1 MESKSVR
8 FLFINCINLTG
19 FIQKFVTSEGNQR
32 FPSMNKPLEKP
43 KTSKE
48 SLILLLAII
57 SAIILGF
64 ILGGFFPSIGI
75 KLEIFGQIFLNI
87 LMLMVVPIIVLSMIV
102 GISRIQNL
110 SQLGTLGSK
119 TLAYYIITTAVAATL
134 GIILVNLIQPGI
146 NQGIALNELPSKTE
160 FLPVDIS
167 TALKELLVGNPEK
180 EQQGLVGYNLFLAME
195 KMDILPLILF
205 SVFFGAAISSLGE
218 KAKKSIEFLS
228 TMNDAILKLVH
239 WVMYLAPLGILGL
252 VAARIAHSGGF
263 KAFIPELLSLGLYA
277 LTVLLG
283 LTLHGF
289 LFLSFLL
296 RVIGK
301 RSIPSYLKGMATT
314 LLNAFS
320 TASST
325 ATLPLTLQAVHEE
338 NKVSEKVSNFVLPLG
353 ATINMDGTALYEAVA
368 AIFIAQLYGIDLN
381 WVQQI
386 IVILT
391 ATLAAIGAAGIPEA
405 GLVTMVI
412 VLRAVNL
419 PIEGIGLLLSIDW
432 LLDRFRTAINVWG
445 DSVGA
450 AVVERWD
457 ASKPKSE
464 TP

>member
-1 MESKSVR
+1 
-8 FLFINCINLTG
+8 
-19 FIQKFVTSEGNQR
+19 
-32 FPSMNKPLEKP
+32 MNSPIEKP
-43 KTSKE
+43 KASRE
-48 SLILLLAII
+48 SLILLIAII
-57 SAIILGF
+57 SAIVLGF
-64 ILGGFFPSIGI
+64 VLGGFFPSVGI
-75 KLEIFGQIFLNI
+75 KLEIFGQMFLNI
-87 LMLMVVPIIVLSMIV
+87 LMLLVVPIVVLSMIV

-119 TLAYYIITTAVAATL
+119 TLIFYLLTTGVAATI
-134 GIILVNLIQPGI
+134 GIILVNIIQPGI
-146 NQGIALNELPSKTE
+146 NQGIAINEFPNQAE
-160 FLPVDIS
+160 FMATDIS
-167 TALKELLVGNPEK
+167 TALRELLVGNPEK

-205 SVFFGAAISSLGE
+205 SIFFGAAISSLGK
-218 KAKKSIEFLS
+218 KAKKSIEILS
-228 TMNDAILKLVH
+228 VMNDAILKLVH
-239 WVMYLAPLGILGL
+239 WVMYLAPIGILGL

-263 KAFIPELLSLGLYA
+263 KAFIPELMSLGLYA

-283 LTLHGF
+283 LALHGF
-289 LFLSFLL
+289 LFLSLLL
-296 RVIGK
+296 RFLGK
-301 RSIPSYLKGMATT
+301 RSITSYLKGMGTA

-325 ATLPLTLQAVHEE
+325 ATLPLTLQGVHEE

-432 LLDRFRTAINVWG
+432 LLDRFRTSINVWG

-450 AVVERWD
+450 AVVERWESFR
-457 ASKPKSE
+457 SKES
-464 TP
+464 

>member
-1 MESKSVR
+1 
-8 FLFINCINLTG
+8 
-19 FIQKFVTSEGNQR
+19 
-32 FPSMNKPLEKP
+32 MNTPIEKP
-43 KTSKE
+43 KASRE
-48 SLILLLAII
+48 SLILLIAII
-57 SAIILGF
+57 SAIVLGF
-64 ILGGFFPSIGI
+64 VLGGFFPSVGI
-75 KLEIFGQIFLNI
+75 KLEIFGQMFLNI
-87 LMLMVVPIIVLSMIV
+87 LMLLVVPIVVLSMVV
-102 GISRIQNL
+102 GVSRITNL
-110 SQLGTLGSK
+110 NQLGTLGSK
-119 TLAYYIITTAVAATL
+119 TLIFYMLTTAVAATI

-146 NQGIALNELPSKTE
+146 NQDLVVSQLPNQSN
-160 FLPVDIS
+160 LANMNIS

-205 SVFFGAAISSLGE
+205 SIFFGAALSSLGE
-218 KAKKSIEFLS
+218 KAKKSIAVLS
-228 TMNDAILKLVH
+228 IMNDAILKLVH

-263 KAFIPELLSLGLYA
+263 KAFIPELMSLGLYA

-283 LTLHGF
+283 LALHGF
-289 LFLSFLL
+289 LFLSLLL
-296 RVIGK
+296 RIFGK
-301 RSIPSYLKGMATT
+301 RKIRSYLKGMGTA

-325 ATLPLTLQAVHEE
+325 ATLPLTLQGVHEE
-338 NKVSEKVSNFVLPLG
+338 NKVSEEVSNFVLPLG

-432 LLDRFRTAINVWG
+432 LLDRFRTSINVWG

-450 AVVERWD
+450 AVVERWN
-457 ASKPKSE
+457 ASNSPK
-464 TP
+464 T

>member
-1 MESKSVR
+1 M
-8 FLFINCINLTG
+8 
-19 FIQKFVTSEGNQR
+19 NQ
-32 FPSMNKPLEKP
+32 SIEKP
-43 KTSKE
+43 KSSKE
-48 SLILLLAII
+48 SLILLIAII
-57 SAIILGF
+57 AAIVLGF
-64 ILGGFFPSIGI
+64 ILGGFFPSVGI
-75 KLEIFGQIFLNI
+75 KLEIFGDIFLNV
-87 LMLMVVPIIVLSMIV
+87 LMLLVVPIVVLSMIV
-102 GISRIQNL
+102 GVSRITNL
-110 SQLGTLGSK
+110 HQLGALGSK
-119 TLAYYIITTAVAATL
+119 TLVFYMLTTAVAATI
-134 GIILVNLIQPGI
+134 GIILVNIIQPGL
-146 NQGIALNELPSKTE
+146 NQDLVISQLPNQSN
-160 FLPVDIS
+160 LSNMDIS

-205 SVFFGAAISSLGE
+205 SIFFGAALSSLGK
-218 KAKKSIEFLS
+218 KARKSIEILS
-228 TMNDAILKLVH
+228 VMNDAILKLVH

-263 KAFIPELLSLGLYA
+263 KAFIPELMSLGLYA

-283 LTLHGF
+283 LALHGF
-289 LFLSFLL
+289 LFLSLLL
-296 RVIGK
+296 RIFGK
-301 RSIPSYLKGMATT
+301 RRIRSYLKGMGTA

-325 ATLPLTLQAVHEE
+325 ATLPLTLQGVHEE
-338 NKVSEKVSNFVLPLG
+338 NKVSEEVSNFVLPLG

-381 WVQQI
+381 WVQQV

-419 PIEGIGLLLSIDW
+419 PIEGIGLLLSVDW
-432 LLDRFRTAINVWG
+432 LLDRFRTSINVWG

-450 AVVERWD
+450 SVVERWNRP
-457 ASKPKSE
+457 KIPKS
-464 TP
+464 

>member
-1 MESKSVR
+1 
-8 FLFINCINLTG
+8 
-19 FIQKFVTSEGNQR
+19 
-32 FPSMNKPLEKP
+32 MNSPIEKP
-43 KTSKE
+43 KASRE
-48 SLILLLAII
+48 RFILLIAII
-57 SAIILGF
+57 SAIVLGF
-64 ILGGFFPSIGI
+64 VLGGFFPSVGI
-75 KLEIFGQIFLNI
+75 KLEIFGQMFLNI
-87 LMLMVVPIIVLSMIV
+87 LMLLVVPIVVLSMVV
-102 GISRIQNL
+102 GVSRITNL
-110 SQLGTLGSK
+110 NQLGTLGSK
-119 TLAYYIITTAVAATL
+119 TLIFYMLTTAVAATI

-146 NQGIALNELPSKTE
+146 NQDLVVSQLPNQSN
-160 FLPVDIS
+160 LANMNIS
-167 TALKELLVGNPEK
+167 TALRELLVGNPEK

-205 SVFFGAAISSLGE
+205 SIFFGAALSSLGE
-218 KAKKSIEFLS
+218 KAKKSIEILS
-228 TMNDAILKLVH
+228 VMNDAILKLVH

-263 KAFIPELLSLGLYA
+263 KAFIPELMSLGLYA

-283 LTLHGF
+283 LVLHGF
-289 LFLSFLL
+289 LFLSLLL
-296 RVIGK
+296 RIFGK
-301 RSIPSYLKGMATT
+301 RKIRSYLKGMGTA

-325 ATLPLTLQAVHEE
+325 ATLPLTLQGVHEE
-338 NKVSEKVSNFVLPLG
+338 NKVSEEVSNFVLPLG

-432 LLDRFRTAINVWG
+432 LLDRFRTSINVWG

-450 AVVERWD
+450 AVVERWN
-457 ASKPKSE
+457 ASNSPK
-464 TP
+464 T

>member
-1 MESKSVR
+1 
-8 FLFINCINLTG
+8 
-19 FIQKFVTSEGNQR
+19 
-32 FPSMNKPLEKP
+32 MNASQTKP
-43 KTSKE
+43 KASKE
-48 SLILLLAII
+48 SLILLIAIVT
-57 SAIILGF
+57 AIILGF

-87 LMLMVVPIIVLSMIV
+87 LMLLVVPIVVLSMIV

-119 TLAYYIITTAVAATL
+119 TLAYYLITTAVAASI
-134 GIILVNLIQPGI
+134 GIVLVNLIQPGI
-146 NQGIALNELPSKTE
+146 NQVIATNELPANSE
-160 FLPVDIS
+160 FLPVDIF
-167 TALKELLVGNPEK
+167 TALKELIVGNPEK
-180 EQQGLVGYNLFLAME
+180 EQQGLIGYNLFLAME

-205 SVFFGAAISSLGE
+205 SIFFGAALSSLGK
-218 KAKKSIEFLS
+218 KAKKSIELFS
-228 TMNDAILKLVH
+228 VMNDAILKLVH

-252 VAARIAHSGGF
+252 IAARVAHSGGF

-277 LTVLLG
+277 LTVLIG
-283 LTLHGF
+283 LALHGF
-289 LFLSFLL
+289 LFLSLL
-296 RVIGK
+296 LKLFGK
-301 RSIPSYLKGMATT
+301 RSIASYLKGVATA

-325 ATLPLTLQAVHEE
+325 ATLPLTLQGVHEE

-368 AIFIAQLYGIDLN
+368 AIFIAQLYGIELS
-381 WVQQI
+381 WIQQL

-405 GLVTMVI
+405 GLVTMLI

-432 LLDRFRTAINVWG
+432 LLDRFRTTINVWG

-450 AVVERWD
+450 AIVERWD
-457 ASKPKSE
+457 TEKPSE
-464 TP
+464 NEEV

>member
-1 MESKSVR
+1 
-8 FLFINCINLTG
+8 
-19 FIQKFVTSEGNQR
+19 
-32 FPSMNKPLEKP
+32 MNIPETKP
-43 KTSKE
+43 KASKE
-48 SLILLLAII
+48 SLILLIAII
-57 SAIILGF
+57 SAIVLGF
-64 ILGGFFPSIGI
+64 ILGGFFPTIGI
-75 KLEIFGQIFLNI
+75 KMEIFGEMFLNI
-87 LMLMVVPIIVLSMIV
+87 LMLLVVPIVVLSMIV

-119 TLAYYIITTAVAATL
+119 TLVFYLLTTAVAATI

-146 NQGIALNELPSKTE
+146 NQGVAISELPNKSE
-160 FLPVDIS
+160 FLPVDIM
-167 TALKELLVGNPEK
+167 TALKELVVGNPEK

-205 SVFFGAAISSLGE
+205 SIFFGAALSSLGK
-218 KAKKSIEFLS
+218 KAKKSIEILS
-228 TMNDAILKLVH
+228 VMNDAILKLVH

-263 KAFIPELLSLGLYA
+263 KSFIPELMSLGLYA

-283 LTLHGF
+283 LALHGF
-289 LFLSFLL
+289 LFLSLLL
-296 RVIGK
+296 RVFGK
-301 RSIPSYLKGMATT
+301 QRIRSYLKGMATA

-325 ATLPLTLQAVHEE
+325 ATLPLTLQGVHEE

-432 LLDRFRTAINVWG
+432 LLDRFRTSINVWG

-457 ASKPKSE
+457 TAKSESKPE
-464 TP
+464 TS